1 MREQLGTFYPTT
13 GTPVS
18 NYRLLRNPV
27 FPKSHFNCTMGVL
40 HLKKR
45 DVVEEGSGG
54 GAGSVF
60 GERKKYFY

>member
-1 MREQLGTFYPTT
+1 MREQLSTFYPTT

-18 NYRLLRNPV
+18 NCRLLRNPI

-45 DVVEEGSGG
+45 DVAGEGSGG
-54 GAGSVF
+54 GVRSVF